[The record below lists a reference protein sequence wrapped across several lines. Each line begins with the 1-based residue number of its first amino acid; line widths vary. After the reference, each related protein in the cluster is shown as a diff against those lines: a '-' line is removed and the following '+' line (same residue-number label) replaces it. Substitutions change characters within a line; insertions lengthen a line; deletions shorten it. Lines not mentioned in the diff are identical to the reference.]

1 MHESELMRFVHNKAK
16 EKQITTKKDLN
27 TLIKKIDKKQ
37 ILKKMHVDLLAK
49 VIVSTNH

>member
-1 MHESELMRFVHNKAK
+1 MHYVLGEAK

-27 TLIKKIDKKQ
+27 ALVKKIDKKQ

-49 VIVSTNH
+49 VIVVRS

>member
-1 MHESELMRFVHNKAK
+1 MYESELMRYVLGEAR

-27 TLIKKIDKKQ
+27 ALIKRVDKEQ

-49 VIVSTNH
+49 VIVMRS